1 MKHESGVTLL
11 ELVSVIAAGMMI
23 LAAGTL
29 ATVPW
34 LAREAMRGSLH
45 DAGTLVQVARTEA
58 VKRNH
63 GCKFV
68 VDLSTRAMSVVDMN
82 GTESPDDDRVL
93 RRAQLSSVVGVAR
106 PDAGSAITFA
116 TESDAV
122 YLVEFHPDGYV
133 STGAGEMVLYA
144 GDSYQKLVVYAAGG
158 VRYEKW
164 DGSSWTRSW

>member
-1 MKHESGVTLL
+1 
-11 ELVSVIAAGMMI
+11 MI

-45 DAGTLVQVARTEA
+45 DAGSLVQVARTEA

-63 GCKFV
+63 GCRFV
-68 VDLSTRAMSVVDMN
+68 VDLSTRAMSVVDTN
-82 GTESPDDDRVL
+82 GTENPDDDRVL
-93 RRAQLSSVVGVAR
+93 QQVLLPSVVGVAR
-106 PDAGSAITFA
+106 PDGGSAITFA

-144 GDSYQKLVVYAAGG
+144 GDGYQKLAVYAVGS

-164 DGSSWTRSW
+164 DGSSWAQSW

>member
-1 MKHESGVTLL
+1 MKRESGVTLL
-11 ELVSVIAAGMMI
+11 ELVVVMTVGMMI
-23 LAAGTL
+23 LAAGALT
-29 ATVPW
+29 TVPW
-34 LAREAMRGSLH
+34 LAREVMRGSLH
-45 DAGTLVQVARTEA
+45 DAGTLARVARIEA

-63 GCKFV
+63 SCRFV

-93 RRAQLSSVVGVAR
+93 RRAWFPSVVGVAR